1 MPPPS
6 LEETLDQLYAADPEE
21 FVALRKRLQ
30 GELRSAGLKPE
41 AALLARARRPSTSM
55 WAVNQLVR
63 RRPELV
69 DGLLERSEAL
79 RNAQTSGDRD
89 AMREA
94 IRAHRT
100 AVAEATDAALDVLG
114 DRANE
119 AFREEILSVL
129 RAASTEPELGHE
141 LRVGRLVRADD
152 LTPAFPE
159 FGGFS
164 PSARDERPR
173 REARVDVPKSAEPT
187 GKQDDAVRATRAAA
201 RETEIERAHEE
212 EASAQADVDAA
223 HRRVDELG
231 EQLADARR
239 ELKEAKSRVR
249 DAHAAMVRLEKQL
262 ERDT

>member
-69 DGLLERSEAL
+69 DELLERSEAL
-79 RNAQTSGDRD
+79 
-89 AMREA
+89 
-94 IRAHRT
+94 
-100 AVAEATDAALDVLG
+100 
-114 DRANE
+114 
-119 AFREEILSVL
+119 REEILSVL

-201 RETEIERAHEE
+201 RETEIE
-212 EASAQADVDAA
+212 
-223 HRRVDELG
+223 
-231 EQLADARR
+231 
-239 ELKEAKSRVR
+239 
-249 DAHAAMVRLEKQL
+249 
-262 ERDT
+262 